1 MQKSKPNFDAEST
14 ADQAEKTV
22 FVGNLNIHTT
32 EKDLREHF
40 EKQGLKVRDVQ
51 IIMDKRKISKG

>member
-1 MQKSKPNFDAEST
+1 VEST